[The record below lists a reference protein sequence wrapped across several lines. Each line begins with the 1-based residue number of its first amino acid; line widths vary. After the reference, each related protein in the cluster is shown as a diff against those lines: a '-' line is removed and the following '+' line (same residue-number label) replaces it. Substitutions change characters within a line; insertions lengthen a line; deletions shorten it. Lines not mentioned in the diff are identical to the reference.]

1 MARAANVS
9 WGASDPILLCPK
21 TGKIL
26 GKKSEVLA
34 AKEKKEEPTS
44 KAKAK

>member
-1 MARAANVS
+1 MARAANAP
-9 WGASDPILLCPK
+9 WGSPDPILRCPK
-21 TGKIL
+21 TGKSL

-34 AKEKKEEPTS
+34 AKEKEESTP